1 MIEKACIINGRSKP
15 RLDSKS
21 WLFNMM
27 GMLACYILILVFE
40 FLHRFTTV
48 ESGVCIIN
56 GKVEALIGIILWDI
70 AAKVRYFSGDS
81 RLVIR
86 KLTILQAGFS
96 SDALHRIRWSA
107 ELRYDSWSD

>member
-1 MIEKACIINGRSKP
+1 MYPLLQFQFSADQLLTNPWRS
-15 RLDSKS
+15 
-21 WLFNMM
+21 
-27 GMLACYILILVFE
+27 
-40 FLHRFTTV
+40 RFTTV

-86 KLTILQAGFS
+86 SARMLTTSKGLPLVAVH
-96 SDALHRIRWSA
+96 ATPL
-107 ELRYDSWSD
+107 E